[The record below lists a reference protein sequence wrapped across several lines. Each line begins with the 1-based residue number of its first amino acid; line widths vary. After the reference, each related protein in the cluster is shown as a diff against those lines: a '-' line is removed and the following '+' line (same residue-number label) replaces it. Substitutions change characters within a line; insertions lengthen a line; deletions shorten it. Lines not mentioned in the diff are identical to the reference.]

1 MAKITTPVE
10 GFNGTVVGVTFVDG
24 HGETDN
30 PVALAYFTRQG
41 YTVEA
46 DEAPAGP
53 EGDPSDKWTADQLK
67 DYAKT
72 HDITVSGNKGE
83 VLKTITDTLTERKAE
98 ADKAAADEAAKA
110 AAGDNQ
116 PATGD
121 AS

>member
-24 HGETDN
+24 AGETDN

-46 DEAPAGP
+46 DEAPAGS
-53 EGDPSDKWTADQLK
+53 EGDPTDKWTADQLK

-83 VLKTITDTLTERKAE
+83 VLKAITDALAARE
-98 ADKAAADEAAKA
+98 ADQVAADEAAKA
-110 AAGDNQ
+110 AASDDQ

>member
-10 GFNGTVVGVTFVDG
+10 GFTGTVVGVTFANGV
-24 HGETDN
+24 GETVD

-46 DEAPAGP
+46 NVAPSNP

-98 ADKAAADEAAKA
+98 AAKAAAEQAAADESA
-110 AAGDNQ
+110 NTP
-116 PATGD
+116 PA
-121 AS
+121 S